1 MQPRIPA
8 LPLAKYPWYLRL
20 FFKLQLKK
28 FGQILTPSLLWG
40 YTPLPSLVFSLFYLV
55 INRKKALISPELRSL
70 AMVRVAQIH
79 GCHFCIDLNS
89 LFLLQRLTIEEKF
102 LALPKWRESSQFS
115 EKERAVLEYAE
126 AMTQTECQVSDP
138 MMEKL
143 KSFISAEEIIEL
155 TGLIAYQNMSARFNS
170 ALNIPSQGLCQM
182 KHPVKK

>member
-1 MQPRIPA
+1 M
-8 LPLAKYPWYLRL
+8 
-20 FFKLQLKK
+20 
-28 FGQILTPSLLWG
+28 
-40 YTPLPSLVFSLFYLV
+40 
-55 INRKKALISPELRSL
+55 
-70 AMVRVAQIH
+70 
-79 GCHFCIDLNS
+79 
-89 LFLLQRLTIEEKF
+89 
-102 LALPKWRESSQFS
+102 
-115 EKERAVLEYAE
+115 VLEYAE